1 MAGEA
6 GKGFLL
12 HCWRDSEWGL
22 LAYLLELGKNPLCV
36 SGGAG
41 NGCSGLDM
49 EPGMN
54 YNDHMRPDWRGCG
67 KGARNGIPE
76 PEDMWLES

>member
-1 MAGEA
+1 MRIWRGR
-6 GKGFLL
+6 KRTFLTWFRIL
-12 HCWRDSEWGL
+12 R
-22 LAYLLELGKNPLCV
+22 
-36 SGGAG
+36 